1 MCMNIDIILASSISR
16 TKSVTCFPAK
26 GPIRSAEVL
35 VPPTEVEVLPSPL
48 LEEDAEAPAKVLPV
62 LKVAITGPFVPKL
75 PL

>member
-1 MCMNIDIILASSISR
+1 M
-16 TKSVTCFPAK
+16 
-26 GPIRSAEVL
+26 
-35 VPPTEVEVLPSPL
+35 PPTEVEVLPSPL